1 MHFRQN
7 FSFVIFF
14 RLRLRTSFRVS
25 TSSHSAAFSIKFYFS
40 LSERNAAAYAE
51 GVRHVAP
58 SPPGARDEPRG
69 GDAPRHRRWILRCF
83 FLKLFCK
90 VSRTRA
96 CRCRLYLLCVL
107 ILTLK
112 PHYRTRK
119 CIFIKISISSFFS
132 APVANFVR
140 SFNLDRVYRRAIPF
154 AWHYFRCFCFTE
166 IT

>member
-1 MHFRQN
+1 MNFRQN
-7 FSFVIFF
+7 FNFVIFF
-14 RLRLRTSFRVS
+14 RLRFGTKFQPRVIPQPFQS
-25 TSSHSAAFSIKFYFS
+25 NLFFTFQAH
-40 LSERNAAAYAE
+40 NAAAHAF

-69 GDAPRHRRWILRCF
+69 GDAPRHRHWILRCF
-83 FLKLFCK
+83 FFKLFCK
-90 VSRTRA
+90 VSRTWA

-112 PHYRTRK
+112 PHYRIRK
-119 CIFIKISISSFFS
+119 CIFVKISVSSFFS

-140 SFNLDRVYRRAIPF
+140 SFNLDKIYRRAIPL
-154 AWHYFRCFCFTE
+154 AWHYFLCFCFTE